1 MRTFFDR
8 VLCLVSPFGARKP
21 RYRDRSKYISLD
33 VFHFYRRMQWS
44 RTRSILSENLIW
56 YLRGKGRFRGV
67 ATRKSSVTMI
77 YPIEFKCKR
86 KSSWKK
92 KKKKEKENKAIFR
105 YLERKILNTETPG
118 IEITE
123 INFIP
128 VWYIDRTKISD
139 RKKIDLQHRT
149 WS

>member
-92 KKKKEKENKAIFR
+92 KRKRKKRIRRYFDIWNEKFWTQR
-105 YLERKILNTETPG
+105 HYG